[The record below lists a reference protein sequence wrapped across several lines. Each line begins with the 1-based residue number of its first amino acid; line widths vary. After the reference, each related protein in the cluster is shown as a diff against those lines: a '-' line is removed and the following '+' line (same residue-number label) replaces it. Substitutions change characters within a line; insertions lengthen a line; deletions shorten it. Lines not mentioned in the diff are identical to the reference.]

1 MPAPP
6 NDLYS
11 ISNLG
16 QVLSFYASLN
26 LLPFVGLANRSSD
39 MISLL
44 ILQSGAGVPRR
55 CEISH
60 ISLALALSRLLSN
73 IWTLMANDAA
83 AYDAESVPQF
93 LY

>member
-26 LLPFVGLANRSSD
+26 LLPFVGLANRSSN

-73 IWTLMANDAA
+73 IWTLTANDPA